1 MIKIYSKSNCPKCVH
16 MKEYMKEAGI
26 EFQELDITNDL
37 VTLMR
42 LREANPGA
50 GFPVLEFDDGTSIAG
65 DIEAMM
71 NKLHEKVE

>member
-1 MIKIYSKSNCPKCVH
+1 

-50 GFPVLEFDDGTSIAG
+50 GFPVLEFDDGISIAG

-71 NKLHEKVE
+71 NKLHV